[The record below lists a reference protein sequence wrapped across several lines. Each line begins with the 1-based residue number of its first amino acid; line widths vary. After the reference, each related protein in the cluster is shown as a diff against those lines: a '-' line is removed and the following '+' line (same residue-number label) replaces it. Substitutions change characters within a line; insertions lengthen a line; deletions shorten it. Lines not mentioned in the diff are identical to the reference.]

1 MKLFSYTVVRANWLT
16 RKIDSRAAAVSALV
30 TLFMVFGALV
40 CWGDTWGAES
50 WMPATR
56 EQVWGSHQ
64 WWRAWTTLLVHADAH
79 HLLANSILFFILG
92 TFVFGYFGAFAF
104 PVLAVGVGGFA
115 NLYVLSR
122 MPKSTQL
129 IGMSGVVFWL
139 GGFWLL
145 LYFLIDRRHSFGS
158 RAVRAGGVALGLFMP
173 AEAFDPSI
181 SYASH
186 LTGFSLGLVCA
197 LIYFLFNR
205 DKIQR
210 AEIRETVVEEH
221 EDPE

>member
-1 MKLFSYTVVRANWLT
+1 
-16 RKIDSRAAAVSALV
+16 
-30 TLFMVFGALV
+30 
-40 CWGDTWGAES
+40 
-50 WMPATR
+50 
-56 EQVWGSHQ
+56 
-64 WWRAWTTLLVHADAH
+64 
-79 HLLANSILFFILG
+79 
-92 TFVFGYFGAFAF
+92 
-104 PVLAVGVGGFA
+104 
-115 NLYVLSR
+115 
-122 MPKSTQL
+122 
-129 IGMSGVVFWL
+129 
-139 GGFWLL
+139 
-145 LYFLIDRRHSFGS
+145 
-158 RAVRAGGVALGLFMP
+158 VRAGGVALGLFMP